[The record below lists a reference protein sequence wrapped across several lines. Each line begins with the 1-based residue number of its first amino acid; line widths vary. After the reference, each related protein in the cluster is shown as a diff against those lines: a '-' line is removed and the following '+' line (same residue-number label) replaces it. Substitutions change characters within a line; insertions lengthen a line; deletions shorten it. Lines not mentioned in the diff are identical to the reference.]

1 MKWTSS
7 RVADGYSWRNNLF
20 EMNDKIYLL
29 WAYSEPYDV
38 KKRQVILLEF
48 SKGLLSINRIEWRRV
63 VELSK
68 KVERVGKTSS
78 DSGDSVIIELN
89 KEKLEINLQT
99 CSIKIVGNRV
109 EKGLDKITLRQFM
122 RCYVGKLKVIDHV
135 DVPAKMISGRN
146 YIRKEKYIVFNG
158 ELTMSNLGTDVICS
172 EALDKKIIT
181 IEMVHDRSSLTRPCL
196 VVTLEDS

>member
-48 SKGLLSINRIEWRRV
+48 SKRLLSINRIEWRRV

-78 DSGDSVIIELN
+78 DSVDSVIIELN

-135 DVPAKMISGRN
+135 DVPAKMVSGRN

-172 EALDKKIIT
+172 EALDKKIST
-181 IEMVHDRSSLTRPCL
+181 LELVHDRSSLTRPCL